1 MPSHATGA
9 HEQGVISVSDRV
21 TRLASDAAG
30 IIREEL
36 GQSARILWFGSWA
49 KGTARPHSDIDLA
62 IIPPKE
68 ATRRDW
74 SRLRERI
81 EEMPTLYSFDLVN
94 LGEVSEAL
102 RSEIE
107 RHGVPV

>member
-1 MPSHATGA
+1 MPSQATGA
-9 HEQGVISVSDRV
+9 HDQGPISASDRV
-21 TRLASDAAG
+21 TSLASDAAG

-36 GQSARILWFGSWA
+36 GASSRIFWFGSWA

-62 IIPPKE
+62 VIPPKDV
-68 ATRRDW
+68 TGRDW

-81 EEMPTLYSFDLVN
+81 EEMPTLYSFDLVD
-94 LGEVSEAL
+94 LTEVSEAL

-107 RHGVPV
+107 QHGVPV

>member
-1 MPSHATGA
+1 MPSQAIGA
-9 HEQGVISVSDRV
+9 HDQGGISASDRV

-36 GQSARILWFGSWA
+36 GESSQVLWFGSWA

-62 IIPPKE
+62 VIPPKDV
-68 ATRRDW
+68 TSRDW

-81 EEMPTLYSFDLVN
+81 EEMPTLYSFDLVD
-94 LGEVSEAL
+94 LTEASEAL
-102 RSEIE
+102 RSAIE
-107 RHGVPV
+107 QHGVPL